1 MLGILPFAW
10 MRALRLKRL
19 SMPFSLK
26 NLSIRLQVLLP
37 VLFTMIAL
45 VIALWITKVN
55 LTHEQQAIADNTHAL
70 VRYKDTIAQID
81 DTIYPLRIS
90 AVYAI
95 YDAERRNNFIAEL
108 REGLTEVQSAL
119 SSIEQDAQFSRDV
132 PVVKQSIEIYVAESQ
147 KMVAL
152 FNRLDQG
159 LATREEAN
167 VFIQSFR
174 ETGNRMISAINDLS
188 QKVNHYAT
196 TSMEQ
201 SAQSNAVVMR
211 NAMITVL
218 SVLMLS
224 VLAAWLLSGQIV
236 APINSLQSV
245 MRKLAQGDLSVKAD
259 ADGENEIAKLSQDV
273 NTTVTQLYT
282 TVEQLTRIS
291 EEVASASTEL
301 AAVMTQAESN
311 AQMELMEIEQVA
323 SAVNE
328 LASTADNVSDNAS
341 SADATA
347 READELAKSGLA
359 IFKES
364 SQASEQ
370 MALALN
376 DAARVVLRLKE
387 QSEQISNVI
396 EVIRGVSDQ
405 TNLLALNA
413 AIEAAR
419 AGESGRGFAVVADE
433 VRMLAARTQASTKEI
448 QAIIEELQTQSTMA
462 NDSMQT
468 SLDMLTQNKALT
480 AKANDA
486 LIGITESVSDINDSN
501 AQVATAAEQQSH
513 VTQDINRNVSNMSAL
528 VHQNV
533 TGISQSASAS
543 NELSHL
549 AEKQKAQLS
558 FFKL

>member
-1 MLGILPFAW
+1 
-10 MRALRLKRL
+10 
-19 SMPFSLK
+19 MPFSLK
-26 NLSIRLQVLLP
+26 NLSIRFQVLLP

-45 VIALWITKVN
+45 VIALWITKAN
-55 LTHEQQAIADNTHAL
+55 LTHEQKAIADNTHSL
-70 VRYKDTIAQID
+70 VNYKDTLAKVD

-95 YDAERRNNFIAEL
+95 YDAERRGEF
-108 REGLTEVQSAL
+108 LTELKAGLKQAEAAL
-119 SSIEQDAQFSRDV
+119 EVMGEEPQFRDDVNVVEQR
-132 PVVKQSIEIYVAESQ
+132 ITNYVDESQ
-147 KMVAL
+147 QMVSL
-152 FNRLDQG
+152 FNRVDQG
-159 LATREEAN
+159 TATAQEASA
-167 VFIQSFR
+167 FIRTYR
-174 ETGNRMISAINDLS
+174 ETGNLMVSSINELS
-188 QKVNHYAT
+188 KKVNRYAT
-196 TSMEQ
+196 ESMQ
-201 SAQSNAVVMR
+201 ASSASNAIVMR

-218 SVLMLS
+218 SVLVLS
-224 VLAAWLLSGQIV
+224 VVAAWLLSGQIV
-236 APINSLQSV
+236 APINSLQAV
-245 MRKLAQGDLSVKAD
+245 MRKLAQGDLSVQAD
-259 ADGENEIAKLSQDV
+259 DDGDNEIAKLSQDV
-273 NTTVTQLYT
+273 NTTVKQLYT

-301 AAVMTQAESN
+301 AAVMSQSESN
-311 AQMELMEIEQVA
+311 AQLELMEIEQVA

-341 SADATA
+341 SADSTA

-370 MALALN
+370 MAQALN

-433 VRMLAARTQASTKEI
+433 VRMLAARTQESTKEI
-448 QAIIEELQTQSTMA
+448 QAIIEELQSQSNMA

-468 SLDMLTQNKALT
+468 SLEMLAQNKELT

-513 VTQDINRNVSNMSAL
+513 VTQDINRNVSNMSTL

-543 NELSHL
+543 NELSRL
-549 AEKQKAQLS
+549 AEKQKAQLA